1 MESKMV
7 ASPDVMSWIVDLN
20 EEPERPSTSRDITGS
35 IETKEF
41 DSILYGPIVDY
52 SFRNLET
59 LSDCVKLTPR
69 AGLRP
74 NEYTEDKKVKS
85 CSLRLSHNRLCEL
98 SGLDQLIAALFVQP
112 ARLFWIDLAFNILTN
127 IDAVLL
133 QCPNLQIL
141 RLHANQINELFEVD
155 KLVSLMHLRN
165 LTLHGNPIEQT
176 KGYRFQHPQSFAL
189 TWRKRRL
196 NVGEQGYLQP
206 NRIRD
211 TSGYPRAGT
220 PAQQGPEGRDFLQS
234 PGGYLRAGIPRAEQ
248 IPEQGSPSPAGIQGQ
263 GSP

>member
-176 KGYRFQHPQSFAL
+176 KGYRSYVVGAIPHLKSLDYSLITKQDRSTAAVVKSF
-189 TWRKRRL
+189 TKRKHITRRK
-196 NVGEQGYLQP
+196 Y
-206 NRIRD
+206 D
-211 TSGYPRAGT
+211 
-220 PAQQGPEGRDFLQS
+220 D
-234 PGGYLRAGIPRAEQ
+234 
-248 IPEQGSPSPAGIQGQ
+248 
-263 GSP
+263 